1 MVISLEELNNQTD
14 TPEDYKLI
22 GAEQIYL
29 EGKFIWRMTFKP
41 RYLLPED
48 PSTEIIG
55 CGGEIFV
62 NVDLKTGERTVGY
75 GE

>member
-1 MVISLEELNNQTD
+1 MLNDQTD
-14 TPEDYKLI
+14 TPEDFKLI

-29 EGKFIWRMTFKP
+29 EGKFIWMITFKP
-41 RYLLPED
+41 RDLLPED

-55 CGGEIFV
+55 AGGEIIV
-62 NVDLKTGERTVGY
+62 NIDLNTGESTVGY